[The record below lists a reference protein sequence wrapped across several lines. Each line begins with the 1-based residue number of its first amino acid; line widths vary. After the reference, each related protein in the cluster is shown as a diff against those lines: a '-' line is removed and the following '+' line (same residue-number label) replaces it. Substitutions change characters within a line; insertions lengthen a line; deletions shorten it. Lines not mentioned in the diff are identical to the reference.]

1 MGAIPRKALLGLGI
15 GIALTGCGAT
25 DTGGAADAAERLY
38 AAYSRDDGVAACA
51 TLSDD
56 AREQL
61 VKDEQ
66 KPCPEAV
73 LALKLAGSRTT
84 GEEAYVTEAKVE
96 TDGGDSVFLEET
108 ADGWLVTAAG
118 CQPTPGEESP
128 YDCEVES

>member
-15 GIALTGCGAT
+15 GIVLTGCGAT

-38 AAYSRDDGVAACA
+38 AAYSRDDGAAACA

-61 VKDEQ
+61 VEDEQ
-66 KPCPEAV
+66 KPCAEAV
-73 LALKLAGSRTT
+73 LELKLSGSRAT
-84 GEEAYVTEAKVE
+84 GEEAYVTEAKVDL
-96 TDGGDSVFLEET
+96 DGGDRVFLEET
-108 ADGWLVTAAG
+108 GDGWRVTAAG
-118 CQPTPGEESP
+118 CRPVPGPEAP